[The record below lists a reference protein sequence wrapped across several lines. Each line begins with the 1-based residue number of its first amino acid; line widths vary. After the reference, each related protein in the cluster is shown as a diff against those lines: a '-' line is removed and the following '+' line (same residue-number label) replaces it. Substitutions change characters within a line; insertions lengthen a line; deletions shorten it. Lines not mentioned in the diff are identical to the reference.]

1 MDLLKFAKKL
11 WYIRKQLVL
20 IITPGLLLPLL
31 FVLPEKVGCR
41 IQTLS
46 HHNRLVIPLVFRQF
60 FKDRCTQEFTSLY
73 LPVWPCSLRWGGAQH
88 NMTNDDTIQNNKFE
102 TISASV
108 CVSLT
113 QRFHDSKQVD

>member
-46 HHNRLVIPLVFRQF
+46 HHNRLLYLDSFL
-60 FKDRCTQEFTSLY
+60 QEFTNLY

-88 NMTNDDTIQNNKFE
+88 NMTNDNTIQKKKK
-102 TISASV
+102 V
-108 CVSLT
+108 
-113 QRFHDSKQVD
+113 